1 VAGGNKF
8 NFAAEGD
15 NLTWSLF
22 YLRDVKRQG
31 EVAKFPFRGK
41 EMGLN

>member
-1 VAGGNKF
+1 VTGGNKF
-8 NFAAEGD
+8 NFAAERD

-22 YLRDVKRQG
+22 YSRDEKRQG
-31 EVAKFPFRGK
+31 EITKFPFRGK